1 MSRSQSG
8 NSQLIG
14 LLVVGVFVLG
24 AIGFLFMS
32 DSADATDPNA
42 IAPVTEVV
50 EENLPVEGGTLDPG
64 PIRQPA
70 RVDSASRTDLDTGPA
85 LTSNDEAIGA
95 AVYGVV
101 INNEGHPVAEAIVS
115 LTQKYNAGTLLADFQ
130 KTQRFEAET
139 DSKGRYRFRKLP
151 ANKDMNIWVYH
162 GDYAPTQGPNFA
174 SLADESQELP
184 PIVLKDGYAIA
195 GQVTDTNHNPL
206 SAKVQLRKQKNGFKH
221 SSPEEQLAED
231 RALGRLL
238 EVQAD
243 ENGNFQFK
251 NIAEGIWILRADM
264 EGFASSEVRPIA
276 CFESKSIEDQEVI
289 LDDEHHIAGRAVDE
303 NDQPIVN
310 GLVNVSRVQPRPI
323 LTGSTRTLDDGS
335 FDVRGLA
342 AGVYGLSV
350 QAEGYTNGHAGRVQA
365 DTETLVVVMQ
375 QKAGVT
381 GRITNPDGGP
391 VAKFSLE
398 IMRTRSGTKQYGMTG
413 ATYEFSSTDGTYA
426 LESLDPGTFILLARA
441 PGLAATYSAPF
452 RIDREEVAGIDIP
465 MKAGGVVV
473 GQVIDG
479 TTHKPIAGALI
490 SLHGDEYNPDE
501 IDSLFGASLGDPNNI
516 PRLTATT
523 DRDGKF
529 RLENSFPGTVQI
541 LVSHKKYLPE
551 LVATTVIENS
561 NNDLGAISIF
571 QGGSIFGIARNKD
584 GGMLTG
590 GSINL
595 SRKDGGSFFHKRAT
609 VDARGRFRFD
619 GLKAGSYE
627 LVAYPPSN
635 ESMFL
640 FPPEGDKKSV
650 YVADGTDVEVDLNS
664 SL

>member
-1 MSRSQSG
+1 
-8 NSQLIG
+8 
-14 LLVVGVFVLG
+14 
-24 AIGFLFMS
+24 MS
-32 DSADATDPNA
+32 DSKDTTDLNPTDP
-42 IAPVTEVV
+42 ISVV
-50 EENLPVEGGTLDPG
+50 EEDSAPLEGGTLEPG
-64 PIRQPA
+64 PMRQPE
-70 RVDSASRTDLDTGPA
+70 RVESTSRTDIDTGPA
-85 LTSNDEAIGA
+85 LTSNRQTIGA
-95 AVYGVV
+95 AVSGVV
-101 INNEGHPVAEAIVS
+101 VNNEGKPVAEAMVT
-115 LTQKYNAGTLLADFQ
+115 LTQKYNAGTLLADYQ
-130 KTQRFEAET
+130 KTERFETET

-174 SLADESQELP
+174 SLLDESQELP
-184 PIVLKDGYAIA
+184 PIVLKNGYAIT
-195 GQVTDTNHNPL
+195 GQVSDTNHNPL
-206 SAKVQLRKQKNGFKH
+206 SAKVQLRKQKNGFNRI
-221 SSPEEQLAED
+221 SAEEQRDED

-243 ENGNFQFK
+243 ASGNFSFS
-251 NIAEGIWILRADM
+251 NVAEGIWILRADM

-276 CFESKSIEDQEVI
+276 CYENKSIAHQEVI

-303 NDQPIVN
+303 NDEPIVN

-323 LTGSTRTLDDGS
+323 LTGTTRTLEDGS

-381 GRITNPDGGP
+381 GRLTKPGGGP

-398 IMRTRSGTKQYGMTG
+398 VMRTRSGSKQYGMTG
-413 ATYEFSSTDGTYA
+413 ATYEFNSPDGTYT
-426 LESLDPGTFILLARA
+426 LDSLDPGTFILLARA

-465 MKAGGVVV
+465 MKAGGVLL
-473 GQVIDG
+473 GQVLDG
-479 TTHKPIAGALI
+479 STHKPLAGAVL

-516 PRLTATT
+516 PNLTATT
-523 DRDGKF
+523 DKNGMF
-529 RLENSFPGTVQI
+529 RLDNSFPGTVQV
-541 LVSHKKYLPE
+541 LVSHPKYLSK

-571 QGGSIFGIARNKD
+571 QGGSIFGIARDKD

-590 GSINL
+590 GNINL
-595 SRKDGGSFFHKRAT
+595 SRKDGGNFFQKRAT

-627 LVAYPPSN
+627 LVAYPPTN

-650 YVADGTDVEVDLNS
+650 YVADGTDVEVELNS